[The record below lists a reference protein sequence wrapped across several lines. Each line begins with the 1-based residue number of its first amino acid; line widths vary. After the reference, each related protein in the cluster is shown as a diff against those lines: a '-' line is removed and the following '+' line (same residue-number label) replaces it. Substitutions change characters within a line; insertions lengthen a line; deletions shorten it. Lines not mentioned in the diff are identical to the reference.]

1 MMRCIVVDDEPLVR
15 ELLADN
21 ISHVPFLELVKSCKN
36 ALEALD
42 TLQKGQID
50 IMFLDIQ
57 MPQLNGLQF
66 LKSLNHPPLVIVV
79 TAYDKYAVESF
90 NLQVVDYLVKPFSF
104 ERFLKACSR
113 AAELFRMKNSTL
125 SSQAEKNYD
134 FFVNVE
140 YTHVKIVAADID
152 YIEGLKDY
160 IKIFLSSS
168 SKPVL
173 TRMSLK
179 SIETKLPEGT
189 FVRTHKSYLVA
200 ISKITTIKRT
210 LFALVQPKFPLAK
223 RLEIMLSKFSSLI
236 D

>member
-21 ISHVPFLELVKSCKN
+21 ISQVPFLELVKSCKN

-113 AAELFRMKNSTL
+113 GAELFRMKNSNL

-173 TRMSLK
+173 TRMSIK
-179 SIETKLPEGT
+179 SIEAKLPEGT

-200 ISKITTIKRT
+200 ISKITTIKRDFVCIGT
-210 LFALVQPKFPLAK
+210 T
-223 RLEIMLSKFSSLI
+223 EIPISETFRDNISKVLKPH
-236 D
+236 

>member
-15 ELLADN
+15 ELLEDN
-21 ISHVPFLELVKSCKN
+21 ISNVPFLELVKSCKN

-189 FVRTHKSYLVA
+189 FVRTHKSYLVV
-200 ISKITTIKRT
+200 ISKITTIKRDFVCIGT
-210 LFALVQPKFPLAK
+210 T
-223 RLEIMLSKFSSLI
+223 EIPISETFRDNVNKVFKPH
-236 D
+236 

>member
-1 MMRCIVVDDEPLVR
+1 MIRCIVVDDEPLVR
-15 ELLADN
+15 ELLEDN
-21 ISHVPFLELVKSCKN
+21 INQIPFLELVKSCKN
-36 ALEALD
+36 ALEAFD

-66 LKSLNHPPLVIVV
+66 LKSLHHPPLVIVV

-90 NLQVVDYLVKPFSF
+90 DLQVVDYLVKPFSF

-113 AAELFRMKNSTL
+113 AAELFRTQNSTL
-125 SSQAEKNYD
+125 YSQAEKSHD

-140 YTHVKIVAADID
+140 YTHVKIVAADIA

-179 SIETKLPEGT
+179 SIEAKLPVGT
-189 FVRTHKSYLVA
+189 FVRTHKSYFVV
-200 ISKITTIKRT
+200 ISKITAIKRDFVCIGAT
-210 LFALVQPKFPLAK
+210 
-223 RLEIMLSKFSSLI
+223 EIPISETFRDSVSKVFKSH
-236 D
+236 